1 MDDVSHF
8 SDSER
13 FEKIE
18 TNMVT
23 FQSKLDDLESTFG
36 LKFVN
41 LEDKM
46 EGLES

>member
-1 MDDVSHF
+1 MSEFSHI

-23 FQSKLDDLESTFG
+23 FQSKLDNLES
-36 LKFVN
+36 
-41 LEDKM
+41 
-46 EGLES
+46 